1 MRKQLVAINA
11 QLSKNTSKNTF
22 LNGVYF
28 TSVRSERGFH
38 HIEATLSTN
47 YHLQQQSPLSK
58 SSLEK
63 IKNEST
69 ANQGTKN
76 AEYKNK
82 NTPKNEEDDVVVFNS
97 DTKANATEEIINS
110 SKNNSEESLDS
121 LLTSNKGKHSTQH
134 IHIFKGLK
142 L

>member
-1 MRKQLVAINA
+1 VIITFKTPAPQSAIR
-11 QLSKNTSKNTF
+11 
-22 LNGVYF
+22 
-28 TSVRSERGFH
+28 VRSERGFH

-63 IKNEST
+63 IKNEFA

-76 AEYKNK
+76 AEGKNTY
-82 NTPKNEEDDVVVFNS
+82 TPKNEEDEVVIFKS

-110 SKNNSEESLDS
+110 SKDNSEESLDS
-121 LLTSNKGKHSTQH
+121 LLTSNKGKHSIQH
-134 IHIFKGLK
+134 IYIRI
-142 L
+142 